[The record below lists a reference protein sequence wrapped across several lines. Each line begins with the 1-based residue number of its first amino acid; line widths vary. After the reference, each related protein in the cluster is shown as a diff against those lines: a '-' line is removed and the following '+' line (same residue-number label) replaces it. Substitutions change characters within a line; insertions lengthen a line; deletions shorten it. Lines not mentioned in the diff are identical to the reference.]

1 MLLVSGCKGN
11 HFFRNAKTF
20 SRKICICLQKSCKN
34 DAPAPPQRLLTVAT
48 APHRMAAGLA
58 AHGGARGP
66 PRRKTTQQ
74 APFQAAARP
83 VWHASGGRFASP
95 PHTRAENSCGTTR
108 CAAGGRAQQPPAAS
122 PPPAPPATGP
132 HDAHG
137 NTTRH
142 PRAAPKWPR
151 TRARNASF
159 ARKICQC
166 CTFVVILCR
175 KYNII

>member
-1 MLLVSGCKGN
+1 M
-11 HFFRNAKTF
+11 HPPAK
-20 SRKICICLQKSCKN
+20 KLQKRRSGASA
-34 DAPAPPQRLLTVAT
+34 AP
-48 APHRMAAGLA
+48 
-58 AHGGARGP
+58 AHGGHGP
-66 PRRKTTQQ
+66 TGWPPAQRRTE
-74 APFQAAARP
+74 APGGHPAARP
-83 VWHASGGRFASP
+83 RNRPRFRLPQGPFGTPAAAVLQARPTRGRK
-95 PHTRAENSCGTTR
+95 NSCGTTR
-108 CAAGGRAQQPPAAS
+108 CASGGRTQPPPAAS

-132 HDAHG
+132 RNAHG

>member
-1 MLLVSGCKGN
+1 M
-11 HFFRNAKTF
+11 HPAAK
-20 SRKICICLQKSCKN
+20 KLQKRRSGG
-34 DAPAPPQRLLTVAT
+34 AATPAHGGHGPTGWLPAQRRT
-48 APHRMAAGLA
+48 A
-58 AHGGARGP
+58 AHGGHPAAR
-66 PRRKTTQQ
+66 PRNR
-74 APFQAAARP
+74 PRFQAAARP

-95 PHTRAENSCGTTR
+95 PHTRAENSCSTTR
-108 CAAGGRAQQPPAAS
+108 CAAGGRAQQPPAVS

-132 HDAHG
+132 RDAHG

>member
-1 MLLVSGCKGN
+1 M
-11 HFFRNAKTF
+11 HPPAK
-20 SRKICICLQKSCKN
+20 KLQKRRSGASATPAHSGHGPTGWPPAWRRTA
-34 DAPAPPQRLLTVAT
+34 AP
-48 APHRMAAGLA
+48 
-58 AHGGARGP
+58 GGHP
-66 PRRKTTQQ
+66 
-74 APFQAAARP
+74 AARP
-83 VWHASGGRFASP
+83 RNRPRFRLPQGPSG
-95 PHTRAENSCGTTR
+95 T
-108 CAAGGRAQQPPAAS
+108 PAAAVLQVRPTRGRKTAVAQRVARQAEGRNS
-122 PPPAPPATGP
+122 HPPPARLRPRRPPATGP
-132 HDAHG
+132 RDAHG

>member
-1 MLLVSGCKGN
+1 M
-11 HFFRNAKTF
+11 HPPAK
-20 SRKICICLQKSCKN
+20 KLQKRRSG
-34 DAPAPPQRLLTVAT
+34 ASAT
-48 APHRMAAGLA
+48 P
-58 AHGGARGP
+58 AHGGHGP
-66 PRRKTTQQ
+66 IGWPPAWRRTA
-74 APFQAAARP
+74 APGGHPAARP
-83 VWHASGGRFASP
+83 RNRPRFRLPQGPFGTPAAAVLQVRPTRGRKKG
-95 PHTRAENSCGTTR
+95 CGTTR

-132 HDAHG
+132 RDAHG

>member
-1 MLLVSGCKGN
+1 MQAGAKVITFSETPKLFREKFASACKKVAKTTLRRL
-11 HFFRNAKTF
+11 RNAC
-20 SRKICICLQKSCKN
+20 SRW
-34 DAPAPPQRLLTVAT
+34 PR
-48 APHRMAAGLA
+48 PHRMAAGLA

-66 PRRKTTQQ
+66 PRRNATQQ

-132 HDAHG
+132 RDAHG